1 MSDPSPTLTPAII
14 IVDDEARLASLFC
27 FGLSGLF
34 KVHSTVSPAEALA
47 LSDIPSVKIVL
58 TDYQMDGMNGVE
70 LISRIKAR
78 RPDVVCILF
87 SGNLTVERW
96 TAAINTGCRHV
107 LEKPLSIKSIIDL
120 CSSIVVAPE
129 ANSPSTAGKG
139 VLHTL
144 AWQEALGKTLQSLDD
159 HLKDGASPLFLVT
172 PDGRFPSE
180 LLSLLA
186 PSLRDYPAPPDV
198 PPPEDAVYYTQSLQT
213 IPPAEQNAIGHTTRA
228 ARRGKPWLIAANAT
242 PDELI
247 DRHEITETLYLRLN
261 QAIFQLPAPG
271 VNPADTLLLCTWWL
285 SSLPAPATLTDEGA
299 DWLSSQLQNF
309 DWHTLVAILKQ
320 ALRQTPGQSI
330 DALRLQHAALAVSL
344 GSDFSQIQRYA
355 DFFDEYTRDL
365 RQAWNLLG
373 AVQP

>member
-1 MSDPSPTLTPAII
+1 MTDPSTTLTPAII

-70 LISRIKAR
+70 LISKIKAR

-120 CSSIVVAPE
+120 CSSIVGAPE

-144 AWQEALGKTLQSLDD
+144 AWQEALGKNLQSLAT
-159 HLKDGASPLFLVT
+159 HLKDGAGPLFLVT
-172 PDGRFPSE
+172 PDGRFPCE
-180 LLSLLA
+180 LLALLA
-186 PSLRDYPAPPDV
+186 PSLRDYPAPPDA
-198 PPPEDAVYYTQSLQT
+198 PPPEDAVHYTQSLQT
-213 IPPAEQNAIGHTTRA
+213 IPPAGQNAIGQTTRA
-228 ARRGKPWLIAANAT
+228 ARRGKPWLLAANAT

-261 QAIFQLPAPG
+261 QAIFHLPAPG
-271 VNPADTLLLCTWWL
+271 ANPADTLLLCTWWL

-299 DWLSSQLQNF
+299 DWLSGQLQNF

-320 ALRQTPGQSI
+320 ALLQTPGQPI

-355 DFFDEYTRDL
+355 DFFDAYTRDL